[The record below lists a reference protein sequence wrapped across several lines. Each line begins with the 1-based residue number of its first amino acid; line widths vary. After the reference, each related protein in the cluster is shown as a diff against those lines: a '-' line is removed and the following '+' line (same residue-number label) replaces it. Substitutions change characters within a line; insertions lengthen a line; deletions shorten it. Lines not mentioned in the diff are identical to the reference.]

1 MQQPQ
6 LDRRSLLRGALATAA
21 LAGTASFAGCAG
33 SASDTPASSGAPAA
47 SGSGSAAAG
56 AADNPFGVAQG
67 SKVEAV
73 VFNGGYGIDYAE
85 NAGKIM
91 SGASFKPS
99 VQVAPS
105 TQIGTELQPR
115 FAGGNPPDVI
125 DNSGK
130 DLIGISAIVDQLE
143 DLSSVIDAKNLEGG
157 TIRDTLYN
165 GVLEPG
171 TIDGKLAVINYV
183 LTVYATWY
191 SSSLFEEN
199 GWTPPKTWEEAYEL
213 GTKAKAKNKFLFLWG
228 KEAATYYQTMAIGSA
243 IKEGGDETR
252 LALDNMQANCWSQK
266 PVQDVFTAMKKII
279 DAGMVKPGGSGTQ
292 FTAAQAQ
299 WSNNQDALLY
309 PSGSWIEN
317 EMKKQTKDGF
327 KMMGLSDFSVTDAP
341 KLGAKALH
349 STAGEGYIV
358 PSKAANPAGGKEFMR
373 VMLSKEAAT
382 NFAKTKL
389 APTIVKDTV
398 PTDAFGSTALA
409 SQIKLLEEAGD
420 AIYSW
425 QFVDYYGTNK
435 DQLVLWNS
443 FLDGKMDV
451 ATLTKELQ
459 KITDTIREDSSI
471 KKYTAK

>member
-1 MQQPQ
+1 MEQPQ
-6 LDRRSLLRGALATAA
+6 FGRRTLLRGALATAA
-21 LAGTASFAGCAG
+21 LAGSASLVGCAG
-33 SASDTPASSGAPAA
+33 SSSETPAA
-47 SGSGSAAAG
+47 STSASAGGAAS
-56 AADNPFGVAQG
+56 ASADNPFGVAQG
-67 SKVEAV
+67 SSVEGV
-73 VFNGGYGIDYAE
+73 IFNGGYGIDYAE
-85 NAGKIM
+85 KAGEIM
-91 SGASFKPS
+91 AKGAGTPK
-99 VQVAPS
+99 VAIAAS

-143 DLSSVIDAKNLEGG
+143 DLTSVVDAKNLEGT

-191 SSSLFEEN
+191 SQSLFEEN
-199 GWTPPKTWEEAYEL
+199 SWTAPKTWEEAYEL
-213 GTKAKAKNKFLFLWG
+213 GTKAKAKNKYLFLWG
-228 KEAATYYQTMAIGSA
+228 KEAATYYQTLAIGSA

-252 LALDNMQANCWSQK
+252 LALDNLQANCWSQK

-279 DAGMVKPGGSGTQ
+279 DAGMFKPGGSGTQ

-317 EMKKQTKDGF
+317 EMIKQTKQGF
-327 KMMGLSDFSVTDAP
+327 KMAGITDFSVTDAP
-341 KLGAKALH
+341 KLGATALH

-358 PSKAANPAGGKEFMR
+358 PSKGKNVAGGKEFMR

-389 APTIVKDTV
+389 APTVVKDTV
-398 PTDAFGSTALA
+398 PDDAFGSTALA
-409 SQIKLLEEAGD
+409 SQIKLLEDAGD

-443 FLDGKMDV
+443 FLDGKMEV
-451 ATLTKELQ
+451 SALTKELQ
-459 KITDTIREDSSI
+459 KITDGIREDDAV